1 MKQKK
6 EVEIKGIFLAV
17 TLLFLGFLIVPLCRL
32 FYKSLEKGGA
42 LTLSNYLEV
51 LTGRGFAAAFGNSI
65 QISVCCAVLSTLL
78 AFLLAYTI
86 HYSNLPSFYKSLIR
100 RAAVIPMLLP
110 TITYGFAIIYSFG
123 KQGLITRLF
132 GRQLFELY
140 GFYGLLLGY
149 LIYASLRTAETPSS
163 K

>member
-110 TITYGFAIIYSFG
+110 TITYGFAII
-123 KQGLITRLF
+123 
-132 GRQLFELY
+132 
-140 GFYGLLLGY
+140 
-149 LIYASLRTAETPSS
+149 
-163 K
+163 

>member
-51 LTGRGFAAAFGNSI
+51 LTGRGFAAARSFRRCWHFCLHTPFITAICPPSI
-65 QISVCCAVLSTLL
+65 KA
-78 AFLLAYTI
+78 
-86 HYSNLPSFYKSLIR
+86 
-100 RAAVIPMLLP
+100 
-110 TITYGFAIIYSFG
+110 
-123 KQGLITRLF
+123 
-132 GRQLFELY
+132 
-140 GFYGLLLGY
+140 
-149 LIYASLRTAETPSS
+149 
-163 K
+163 

>member
-51 LTGRGFAAAFGNSI
+51 LPEGDSQRRSATAFRYRYAVRSFRRCWHFCLHTPFITAICPPSI
-65 QISVCCAVLSTLL
+65 KA
-78 AFLLAYTI
+78 
-86 HYSNLPSFYKSLIR
+86 
-100 RAAVIPMLLP
+100 
-110 TITYGFAIIYSFG
+110 
-123 KQGLITRLF
+123 
-132 GRQLFELY
+132 
-140 GFYGLLLGY
+140 
-149 LIYASLRTAETPSS
+149 
-163 K
+163 